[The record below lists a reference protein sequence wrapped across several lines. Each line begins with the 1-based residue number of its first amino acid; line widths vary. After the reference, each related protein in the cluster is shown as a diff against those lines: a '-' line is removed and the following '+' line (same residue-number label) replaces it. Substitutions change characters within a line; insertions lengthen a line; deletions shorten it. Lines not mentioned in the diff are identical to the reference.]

1 MIAYLDTQVAVYLGE
16 GALKRVSDEAQELLG
31 RAELLISPMAL
42 IEMEILNEIR
52 RIDLSAT
59 DIVRKL
65 EYEIGLRV
73 CTMPFTKIAE
83 IALDEA
89 WTRDPFDRMIVAQA
103 KANGLAYLISAD
115 AEIAMNYSRTV
126 W

>member
-115 AEIAMNYSRTV
+115 AEISMNYSRTV

>member
-1 MIAYLDTQVAVYLGE
+1 MIAYVDTQVAVYLGE
-16 GALKRVSDEAQELLG
+16 GALNRVSDEAQELLG

-52 RIDLSAT
+52 RIDLSAA

-73 CTMPFTKIAE
+73 CTMPFPRIAE

-89 WTRDPFDRMIVAQA
+89 WTGDPFDRIIVAQA

-115 AEIAMNYSRTV
+115 AEIAQNYPRTV